1 MPPSRKTFL
10 LPNVGFAT
18 RVADENLGREAREL
32 EDLLVHDDAGRDV
45 LARIRAANFQCP
57 HAVHPLERSDM
68 SRLIGTGQRV
78 SSGPAARIFV
88 LAGRTVQRR
97 PIAARHAIGSKG

>member
-18 RVADENLGREAREL
+18 RVADENLGSEARKL
-32 EDLLVHDDAGRDV
+32 ENFLVHDDTGRDV

-57 HAVHPLERSDM
+57 HAVHPLERDDM
-68 SRLIGTGQRV
+68 GRLKGTGQRV
-78 SSGPAARIFV
+78 SSGPAARNFV
-88 LAGRTVQRR
+88 LAGRPVHRW
-97 PIAARHAIGSKG
+97 PIGIRGKQAN